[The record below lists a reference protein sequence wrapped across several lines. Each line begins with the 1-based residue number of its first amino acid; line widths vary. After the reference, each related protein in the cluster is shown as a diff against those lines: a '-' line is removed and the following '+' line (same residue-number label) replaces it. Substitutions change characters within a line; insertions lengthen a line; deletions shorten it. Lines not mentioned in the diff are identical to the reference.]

1 MSIPRELKRWMAF
14 GSGVGVSIEG
24 PRGSESLRICAVRVR
39 PTGVRVLSGFTIEDF
54 HRQPAAEWGAVY
66 AGALGKL
73 GLRAAPAVVILPRH
87 DVILRQISLPGVSD
101 KDMPAAV
108 AFQMDGLHPYEEGQV
123 AASWARLGDSAT
135 VLVAISRREAV
146 DHYATLFAEA
156 GIKVAGFI
164 CSGAAIYSALRLLGT
179 APAPGILA
187 VDPASP
193 GGWEVYGES
202 PARPMFSAAFD
213 ADPERAAAL
222 AAAELRLE
230 TVPEPVTVAQ
240 LLGADPALPYAA
252 ALASACPRLSLP
264 LNLLPEDQRQYSSPL
279 RWVPH
284 AVLGVLLVALLVSMA
299 LFPRYENGRY
309 LETLNAEIAKVQ
321 PQAARAAE
329 IDREVE
335 SIRARTLLLDSLR
348 RHSKQDMDV
357 LAEFTRLLSPP
368 AWLTALEMNR
378 QQVVVSGQ
386 TDQAAPLLKLL
397 DESPLLEAS
406 EFVMAPARSQ
416 SGEAFRVRSRRSETP
431 Q

>member
-1 MSIPRELKRWMAF
+1 
-14 GSGVGVSIEG
+14 
-24 PRGSESLRICAVRVR
+24 
-39 PTGVRVLSGFTIEDF
+39 
-54 HRQPAAEWGAVY
+54 
-66 AGALGKL
+66 
-73 GLRAAPAVVILPRH
+73 
-87 DVILRQISLPGVSD
+87 
-101 KDMPAAV
+101 
-108 AFQMDGLHPYEEGQV
+108 
-123 AASWARLGDSAT
+123 
-135 VLVAISRREAV
+135 
-146 DHYATLFAEA
+146 
-156 GIKVAGFI
+156 
-164 CSGAAIYSALRLLGT
+164 
-179 APAPGILA
+179 
-187 VDPASP
+187 
-193 GGWEVYGES
+193 
-202 PARPMFSAAFD
+202 
-213 ADPERAAAL
+213 
-222 AAAELRLE
+222 
-230 TVPEPVTVAQ
+230 
-240 LLGADPALPYAA
+240 
-252 ALASACPRLSLP
+252 
-264 LNLLPEDQRQYSSPL
+264 
-279 RWVPH
+279 
-284 AVLGVLLVALLVSMA
+284 MA

-309 LETLNAEIAKVQ
+309 LETLNVEIAKVQ